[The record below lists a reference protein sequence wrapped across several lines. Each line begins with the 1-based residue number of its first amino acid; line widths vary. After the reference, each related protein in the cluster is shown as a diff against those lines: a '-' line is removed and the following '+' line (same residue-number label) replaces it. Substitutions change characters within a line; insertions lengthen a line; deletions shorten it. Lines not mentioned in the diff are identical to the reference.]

1 MSTASEPSK
10 GKTIVT
16 WILCGLVALAMIG
29 AGAMKL
35 PGKMVDDFIKLGF
48 PGWFSYVAGVIEV
61 AAGVLILIP
70 RVAVIGAALTVCTMV
85 VAAGALI
92 RVGAPTQIA
101 PALIIGAMAAA
112 VLVLRKDAF
121 RMPGGK

>member
-10 GKTIVT
+10 GKVIAT
-16 WILCGLVALAMIG
+16 WILSGLVALAMIG

-35 PGKMVDDFIKLGF
+35 PGKMADEFIRLGF

-70 RVAVIGAALTVCTMV
+70 KVAVVGAALTICTMV

-92 RVGAPTQIA
+92 RVGEPNHIA
-101 PALIIGAMAAA
+101 PALIIGVMAAVVA
-112 VLVLRKDAF
+112 FLRKDAF
-121 RMPGGK
+121 LKLIGR